1 MNILCTIC
9 ARGGSV
15 GVINKALKKINGKY
29 LIEITINQA
38 LKSKVFDEIVVS
50 TDSKK
55 IQKIA
60 IKKGAKS
67 WFLREKKLSNS
78 YSSKIFAI
86 RDALLKSEI
95 KFKKKFDIC
104 IDLDITSPLRKIE
117 DIQNALRLFLRKKRT
132 QNLFSVCKAR
142 RNPYFNMVEIKDRR
156 VSLIKSSYKN
166 NSILRRQSAPKVFDM
181 NASIYIWKRLRLLK
195 SNKLF
200 SKNTDIYIMPQSRS
214 IDIDSNFDLNL
225 IKYLFGQ
232 RHV

>member
-132 QNLFSVCKAR
+132 QNLFSVCEAR
-142 RNPYFNMVEIKDRR
+142 RNPYFNMVEIKDRQI
-156 VSLIKSSYKN
+156 SLVKSSYKN

-200 SKNTDIYIMPQSRS
+200 SKNTNIYIMPQSRS

>member
-15 GVINKALKKINGKY
+15 GVINKALKKINGKH

-132 QNLFSVCKAR
+132 QNLFSVCEAR

-214 IDIDSNFDLNL
+214 IDIDNNFDLNL

>member
-15 GVINKALKKINGKY
+15 GVINKALKKINGKH

-104 IDLDITSPLRKIE
+104 VDLDITSPLRKTE
-117 DIQNALRLFLRKKRT
+117 DIQNALRLFLRNKRT
-132 QNLFSVCKAR
+132 QNLFSVCEAR
-142 RNPYFNMVEIKDRR
+142 RNPYFNMVEIKDRQI
-156 VSLIKSSYKN
+156 SLVKSSYKN

-200 SKNTDIYIMPQSRS
+200 SKNTNIYIMPQSRS